1 MDARFKFGENWASFS
16 RHLNEDDVKEA
27 ERSLNSL
34 FGEGALNGKTF
45 LDIGCGSGLFSIAA
59 ARLGAR
65 QVVGIDVDPMSVE
78 TSQINAA
85 RWLENKDSVS
95 FLHGSA
101 LDAAQMDA
109 LGSFDVVYSWGVL
122 HHTGNMERSIENT
135 VRRVKPDGLLMIAI
149 YNRHSSS
156 TPWKA
161 IKWLYNRSNHFGQ
174 KLLIWFFTPIIFVAK
189 WISTGGNPLKMRR
202 GMDFMYN
209 VIDWV
214 GGYPYEYAS
223 IAEMSAV
230 LERLGFD
237 VLKTNPAIVPTG
249 CNEFVCKHRGEKSL
263 PAENN
268 KTTVT
273 AARSSRV
280 WTITKI
286 VLALALIGFILSRTS
301 LDELMTLRR
310 QLHLD
315 WLAVYALLYLTL
327 TAFKAYQ
334 YRKLLDLPVPYAR
347 VVSIVVLQNGFSNIV
362 ANSAGIASYL
372 VMFREEKGVKV
383 SHAAL
388 VFIITKV
395 GDVFAVWLGLLIS
408 SVILWEQVKVL
419 HDVIILLLA
428 LLGLLLFIFL
438 LAVSLRERFVIFFK
452 NIIARMGLIRFSLIT
467 QSIKGLEALAAQG
480 RGSLFEMTWNAVWL
494 SSAYFLLTLAWYYAQ
509 LRLFSVALG
518 IWQIVFAT
526 TILQLISIIPI
537 TILGGLGVVETSS
550 LYLYSIFGVDPIKF
564 AAVLIGMRVVFYMI
578 NLVVLLYLPL
588 YSIIENQ
595 KKKL

>member
-16 RHLNEDDVKEA
+16 RHLDEDDVKEA

-65 QVVGIDVDPMSVE
+65 RVVGIDVDPISVE
-78 TSQINAA
+78 TSQVNAA
-85 RWLENKDSVS
+85 HWLENKDGVS

-109 LGSFDVVYSWGVL
+109 LGSFDIVYSWGVL

-135 VRRVKPDGLLMIAI
+135 IHRVRPDGLLMIAI

-156 TPWKA
+156 IPWKV
-161 IKWLYNRSNHFGQ
+161 IKWLYNHSNIFGQ
-174 KLLIWFFTPIIFVAK
+174 KLLIWLFTPIIFIAK
-189 WISTGGNPLKMRR
+189 WVTTGENPLKMRR

-237 VLKTNPAIVPTG
+237 VLKTNPATVPTG
-249 CNEFVCKHRGEKSL
+249 CNEFVCKHRDEKSFL
-263 PAENN
+263 VESN
-268 KTTVT
+268 KTIATP
-273 AARSSRV
+273 RSLLLWRF
-280 WTITKI
+280 TKV

-301 LDELMTLRR
+301 LDELMTLRQ
-310 QLHLD
+310 QLHPG
-315 WLAVYALLYLTL
+315 WLAMYALLYLIL

-334 YRKLLDLPVPYAR
+334 YRKILNLPVPYAR

-388 VFIITKV
+388 VFIITKM

-408 SVILWEQVKVL
+408 SAILWEQIVVL
-419 HDVIILLLA
+419 HNVVILLLV

-438 LAVSLRERFVIFFK
+438 LAVSLRSRFVIFFK
-452 NIIARMGLIRFSLIT
+452 NIIVRMDLMRFSLIA
-467 QSIKGLEALAAQG
+467 QSMAGLESLAAQG
-480 RGSLFEMTWNAVWL
+480 RGSLFEMTWNAMWL

-509 LRLFSVALG
+509 LRLFSIMLG
-518 IWQIVFAT
+518 IWPIVFVT

-550 LYLYSIFGVDPIKF
+550 LYLYSIFGVDPVKF
-564 AAVLIGMRVVFYMI
+564 AAVLIGMRVIFYMI

-588 YSIIENQ
+588 YGFIENR
-595 KKKL
+595 KNNE